1 MIRNEKI
8 HAKMSAFRIDYRAT
22 VIKHQWSPSADLFSG
37 RNENEN
43 TSHKVETNDRDAVND
58 IHVKRQSRKA
68 AKKPLHCYLGS
79 QVLLLLRKMVCFF
92 FPD

>member
-1 MIRNEKI
+1 MIRNKKI

-68 AKKPLHCYLGS
+68 AKENTS
-79 QVLLLLRKMVCFF
+79 LLFRV
-92 FPD
+92 PSAVTT